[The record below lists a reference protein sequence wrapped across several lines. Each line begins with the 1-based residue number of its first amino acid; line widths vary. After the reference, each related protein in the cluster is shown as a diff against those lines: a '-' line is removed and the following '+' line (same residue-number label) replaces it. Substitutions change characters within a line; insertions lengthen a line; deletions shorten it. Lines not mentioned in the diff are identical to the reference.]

1 MNYENES
8 RISSQ
13 NKLTDLLKPT
23 MRTANPGASSANGL
37 GWMSTYQVFRPFLKF
52 TNLTV
57 IRLSGRTHDPR
68 HDLCIIIRSALSS
81 QINA

>member
-37 GWMSTYQVFRPFLKF
+37 GWMSTCQVFRPFLKF
-52 TNLTV
+52 KFTNF
-57 IRLSGRTHDPR
+57 HFY
-68 HDLCIIIRSALSS
+68 
-81 QINA
+81 